1 MTAIIML
8 FVVSSVICLYTIGC
22 NVYLVQRYDQAC
34 KERDEAI
41 NNLNK
46 LKLLNKLKVD
56 WYGEPIISQENME

>member
-1 MTAIIML
+1 M
-8 FVVSSVICLYTIGC
+8 
-22 NVYLVQRYDQAC
+22 YLVQRYDQAC

-56 WYGEPIISQENME
+56 WYGEPIVSKDNIE

>member
-34 KERDEAI
+34 KERDDAI
-41 NNLNK
+41 YDLNK

-56 WYGEPIISQENME
+56 WYGKPIVYQGNIE